1 MIQMQQENLSGIF
14 QRWTARTWT
23 CKTVLTCLRGG
34 KQETP
39 QSYVDWFSAS
49 FPMRQSSHLQFPQ
62 PPVGPGTLALNCI
75 SATCRAI
82 SRLLSSQQN

>member
-49 FPMRQSSHLQFPQ
+49 FPMR
-62 PPVGPGTLALNCI
+62 
-75 SATCRAI
+75 
-82 SRLLSSQQN
+82 